1 MSYSFD
7 INMYN
12 SMGSFNSTKSY
23 KELVKQNLTLLL
35 RTYKCELYGDPYF
48 GTNLAKLYHE
58 PNDHRRQEHVE
69 PPLVE
74 NAARQLPRPG
84 RWRRGSGVCVV
95 KPSFGELREPVPM
108 ATGEVSEPDILAG
121 DKARRQSENRKDSA
135 SFPKI

>member
-58 PNDHRRQEHVE
+58 PNDPIARDLAIDEIYESIVLFMKEITVRRDDISIVSKRDGMDITIKFVYNKDGKNVMFSI
-69 PPLVE
+69 PLVSNLE
-74 NAARQLPRPG
+74 GN
-84 RWRRGSGVCVV
+84 
-95 KPSFGELREPVPM
+95 
-108 ATGEVSEPDILAG
+108 I
-121 DKARRQSENRKDSA
+121 
-135 SFPKI
+135 

>member
-58 PNDHRRQEHVE
+58 PNDPIARDLAIDEIYESIVLFMKEITVRRDDISIVSKRDGMDITIKFVYNKDGKNDMFSI
-69 PPLVE
+69 PLVSNLE
-74 NAARQLPRPG
+74 GN
-84 RWRRGSGVCVV
+84 
-95 KPSFGELREPVPM
+95 
-108 ATGEVSEPDILAG
+108 I
-121 DKARRQSENRKDSA
+121 
-135 SFPKI
+135 